1 MWPWAAA
8 LMGGAV
14 MLAGLGLWV
23 ESSVLAP
30 KPTYQQR
37 GVARAPALQ
46 VAKAVPELLPAQFSV
61 CATVRADCPPAT
73 ETCGDLLLLGG
84 TAAMEGGCGALYV
97 FWRQAEGQGGTVG
110 FGVQCNGGDS
120 EDGSENDDRDDGGA
134 E

>member
-1 MWPWAAA
+1 
-8 LMGGAV
+8 MGGAV

-84 TAAMEGGCGALYV
+84 TAAMEGGCGALTC
-97 FWRQAEGQGGTVG
+97 FGGKRRG
-110 FGVQCNGGDS
+110 
-120 EDGSENDDRDDGGA
+120 RGA
-134 E
+134 PWALVCSATAATAKARSRATARSSP